1 MLALNKI
8 ELKRPCSDSLRCSD
22 SEKFHLESTLVLE
35 SAGRYHGTV
44 LTFSHFVPRSSLPV
58 RVFESIQK
66 LLYLKSPIG
75 CLGNISQYNISSFV
89 QWILLP
95 C

>member
-1 MLALNKI
+1 MLALNKT
-8 ELKRPCSDSLRCSD
+8 ELKRPCSDALLC
-22 SEKFHLESTLVLE
+22 SEKFHLESTLILE